1 MKEKLAA
8 LWGKVVDNKHIVIP
22 VATAVV
28 GGLIG
33 AAITNAVLSS
43 MNEESLGSQ
52 PFFEEDMTQ
61 IDAPVSQE

>member
-33 AAITNAVLSS
+33 AAITTAVLNN
-43 MNEESLGSQ
+43 MQNESVPS
-52 PFFEEDMTQ
+52 FEDFVEQ
-61 IDAPVSQE
+61 IDTPASE